1 MLLEVAR
8 KIPVMHGAREGHE
21 KHADRASFQKKAAL
35 KAFSKTVIKIN
46 S

>member
-8 KIPVMHGAREGHE
+8 KFPVMHGAREGHE
-21 KHADRASFQKKAAL
+21 KHANSASFQKKAAL
-35 KAFSKTVIKIN
+35 KAFSKMMIKIN